1 MNGIRKK
8 PKYITKLDQVPQ
20 LGEGEKTRLQPV
32 TDKFVFR
39 TNDYYQGLIDWTDP
53 DDPIRALVIPM
64 ESELEEWGRLD
75 ASYEQMYTPVPGVEH
90 KYQDTAL
97 LLVNDVCGAY
107 CRYCFRKRLFMDDN
121 DEVVRDVSGGLD
133 YIRAHSE
140 ISNVLLTGGDPLI
153 MSTSK
158 LEPIIRQLREIP
170 HVQIIRIGSKMPA
183 FNPFRII
190 NDPALLKMIET
201 YSTAA
206 KRIYVMAH
214 FNHPRE
220 LTAEAEQGI
229 DLLLRAG
236 AIVVNQSP
244 LIRGINDDS
253 GTLANLFARLS
264 FMGIPP
270 YYIFQCRP
278 TEGNK
283 SYSVPIEE
291 AYEIFVDAQSR
302 VSGLARRARFAMSH
316 RTGKIEVA
324 ALTGEHIVFRYHRAA
339 AEENAGRVMIFDRN
353 PRAHWLDDYPEAQG
367 YAQPRPAASEL
378 HSIQPMISTC

>member
-1 MNGIRKK
+1 VNGISKK
-8 PKYITKLDQVPQ
+8 PKYITKLEQVPQ
-20 LGEGEKTRLQPV
+20 LSESQRARLQPV
-32 TDKFVFR
+32 ADKFVFR
-39 TNDYYQGLIDWTDP
+39 SNDYYQKLIDWNDP

-75 ASYEQMYTPVPGVEH
+75 ASYEQLYTPVPGVEH
-90 KYQDTAL
+90 KYKDTAL

-133 YIRAHSE
+133 YIRAHPE

-158 LEPIIRQLREIP
+158 LEPVIRRLREIS

-190 NDPALLKMIET
+190 HDPSLLQMMET
-201 YSTAA
+201 YSTAE

-220 LTAEAEQGI
+220 LTKEAEQGI
-229 DLLLRAG
+229 DLLLRSG

-253 GTLANLFARLS
+253 GTLARLFAKLS
-264 FMGIPP
+264 FIGVPP

-291 AYEIFVDAQSR
+291 AYEIVTKAQSR

-316 RTGKIEVA
+316 RTGKVEVA
-324 ALTGEHIVFRYHRAA
+324 ALTGEHIVFKYHRAA
-339 AEENAGRVMIFDRN
+339 NEENVGRAMIFQRN
-353 PRAHWLDDYPEAQG
+353 PQAHWLEDYPEARR
-367 YAQPRPAASEL
+367 YLPSRPTPHL
-378 HSIQPMISTC
+378 HSIQPLASAC